1 MDRLTDYILRFL
13 PDTEEL
19 EKAIENVGKNLDGVG
34 KKGESAMGLLDT
46 ATGGATG
53 KLSSLYSGFQ
63 SAKAGVQSFNLGL
76 KGTKAALISTGIGAF
91 IVLLGEVI
99 ANWET
104 ITGFFKDKT
113 RENALQREVDL
124 LGQAVSKGKERLAIA
139 QAQKATA
146 SETFKLQE
154 DNLKNEVR
162 LLEKEIKL
170 AKEREDSEGLLEK
183 QNALKDKQLELTILQ
198 TQRQTEV
205 NELLDKSR
213 QYLDPALKA
222 QREKEELVA
231 AERDRLKEVET
242 KIFNIQDSAK
252 YWAEQM
258 EIAADG
264 SENQAYATAE
274 VAKYQKELNELLP
287 QQALLQDTINAKVA
301 EYERLKEAQAEAE
314 KQRQRE
320 ERKRRREERKREQE
334 EFDQAFKELERE
346 FEDELELEEDFFEA
360 QGDLIMGGFKREQ
373 ELAAAKQA
381 ALDAEVASTL
391 AALDEIS
398 TAEQEAHNKKEQ
410 LTKEDRQRISDTN
423 DMRVKMAV
431 QSFQA
436 IDALGKAFASKDE
449 KDAEKSFKVQK
460 ALNLASATM
469 SATEAVIQA
478 YKTGQA
484 SPYAILNPAYPAIQA
499 GIAAAFGIAQVATIA
514 RTQFESPAQP
524 TAGYGGGGASATA
537 PSAAPQLDLGFL
549 GAGGGQT
556 GFRSYVIAS
565 EVSNSQQ
572 ANQRINDQAS
582 LIG

>member
-19 EKAIENVGKNLDGVG
+19 EKAIEKVGKNLDGVG

-53 KLSSLYSGFQ
+53 KLSSLYSGFK

-124 LGQAVSKGKERLAIA
+124 LGEAVSKGKERLAIA
-139 QAQKATA
+139 KAQNETA
-146 SETFKLQE
+146 SKTFKLQE
-154 DNLKNEVR
+154 DNLKTEIR
-162 LLEKEIKL
+162 AIEAEIKL
-170 AKEREDSEGLLEK
+170 ARNRGENEKLLEK
-183 QNALKDKQLELTILQ
+183 QNELKDKQLELTILQ
-198 TQRQTEV
+198 TQRETEV
-205 NELLDKSR
+205 NDLLDKSA

-222 QREKEELVA
+222 QREKEALVA
-231 AERDRLKEVET
+231 AERDRLKEIET
-242 KIFNIQDSAK
+242 EIYNIQIN
-252 YWAEQM
+252 AESYARAV
-258 EIAADG
+258 ERTADG
-264 SENQAYATAE
+264 SKDQQYWTDRINADQER
-274 VAKYQKELNELLP
+274 LNELLP
-287 QQALLQDTINAKVA
+287 QQALLQDTINAKVQ
-301 EYERLKEAQAEAE
+301 EYESLKAAQEEAE

-320 ERKRRREERKREQE
+320 ARKRRREERKREQQ
-334 EFDQAFKELERE
+334 EFDDAFKELERE
-346 FEDELELEEDFFEA
+346 FEEELELEEDFFEA

-381 ALDAEVASTL
+381 AIDAEVDATMT
-391 AALDEIS
+391 ALDELS
-398 TAEQEAHNKKEQ
+398 LAEQEAHNEK
-410 LTKEDRQRISDTN
+410 LDRLAEERQQISQTN
-423 DMRVKMAV
+423 DMRVRMAT

-436 IDALGKAFASKDE
+436 IEALGKAFASQDE
-449 KDAEKSFKVQK
+449 EDAEKSFKIQK
-460 ALNLASATM
+460 ALSLASATV

-478 YKTGQA
+478 YKTAQR
-484 SPYAILNPAYPAIQA
+484 SPYTLLNPAYPAIQA
-499 GIAAAFGIAQVATIA
+499 GIAAAFGVAQVATIA
-514 RTQFESPAQP
+514 RTQYQAPTQP
-524 TAGYGGGGASATA
+524 NAGGASGGGGTASA
-537 PSAAPQLDLGFL
+537 PGVSPQLDLSFL
-549 GAGGGQT
+549 GEGAGQT

-572 ANQRINDQAS
+572 ANQH
-582 LIG
+582 